1 MKTRPSR
8 YCTLCGYK
16 LLIYCRPKPSRTK
29 RIGTVFNIGFAFVFT
44 CVAAA
49 MMWTGGINAW
59 WEISLIGLAITF
71 CPQVWW
77 LRTHIQGNRVL
88 ETVRL
93 SSQIAMFCLLASSAI
108 YWILP
113 FWLMMSPD
121 ISEILNA
128 LISKLGLHNNQLNPL
143 VVPTNSNR
151 VRSCHHLRGSGNRGH
166 AARRAGRGIGQGV
179 PATNIRVVN

>member
-128 LISKLGLHNNQLNPL
+128 LISKLGLHNNQLNPWWCL
-143 VVPTNSNR
+143 LIATAF
-151 VRSCHHLRGSGNRGH
+151 GH
-166 AARRAGRGIGQGV
+166 ATIFEVVGTEVTQRGELDEELDKVYLQR
-179 PATNIRVVN
+179 TYE